1 MKGYTRT
8 PCLLIAMAALCLLGG
23 ESTAKAGPTNLT
35 ITSVIN
41 MPYSE
46 FTALKSEFDAL
57 KIEFAA
63 LKTTSDTHF
72 SNLSN
77 PHQVTKTQVAL
88 SNVDNVQQIP
98 MAEKGVANGVATLD
112 ANSNLVFDGGSAKI
126 YGNGAN
132 SLSYSFDGTCR
143 QVSTNGISGV
153 CAP

>member
-1 MKGYTRT
+1 MRWFNRK
-8 PCLLIAMAALCLLGG
+8 PCLLIAIAALCLLGG
-23 ESTAKAGPTNLT
+23 QSKAAAEPTNLT

-46 FTALKSEFDAL
+46 FTALKSEVEAL
-57 KIEFAA
+57 KLQVAA
-63 LKTTSDTHF
+63 LKATSDTHLG
-72 SNLSN
+72 NLSN
-77 PHQVTKTQVAL
+77 PHQVSKIQVDL
-88 SNVDNVQQIP
+88 DKVDNVQQIP

-132 SLSYSFDGTCR
+132 TLSYSFDGTCR